1 MTYHVHVQGLFPLT
15 KAGSGVIVTTAQVA
29 APTSQCSWQDSGL
42 KPAVTLPLLPPAAL
56 PLSFGWSLGQPLG
69 QPSLRHILKHAV
81 AGTSPSRTQVQSAC
95 ASDSATSPP
104 PAASSAFADLFAR
117 KIGPAPVFHCASYWV
132 CIYVHV

>member
-15 KAGSGVIVTTAQVA
+15 RAGSGVIVTTAQVA

-69 QPSLRHILKHAV
+69 QPSLRHVLEHA
-81 AGTSPSRTQVQSAC
+81 APGN
-95 ASDSATSPP
+95 SATHTRVTVEINKEGRL
-104 PAASSAFADLFAR
+104 AAHEDGWR
-117 KIGPAPVFHCASYWV
+117 P
-132 CIYVHV
+132 